1 MRNVFSMMLFLLL
14 SLSLVSCSDK
24 QESAQSCAV
33 LLDKEKY
40 STVAVRFFLIKKN
53 ILRLPRIQTV
63 QIMKEAVLIWD
74 RQEYTS
80 EIFLKKELLIT

>member
-14 SLSLVSCSDK
+14 SLTLVSCSDK

-40 STVAVRFFLIKKN
+40 STVAANTNCTNYERGSAYLGQAGVNFGN
-53 ILRLPRIQTV
+53 
-63 QIMKEAVLIWD
+63 
-74 RQEYTS
+74 
-80 EIFLKKELLIT
+80 FLKEGATDNLTKH